1 MPRTL
6 SPQQTKEAAMPEF
19 FTVETLAR
27 RWGCSRHPIDQ
38 MIAQGELPHFR
49 VGKLIRIP
57 EKFIEE
63 YEQCLHSNSNS
74 DEKEYG
80 VQPGQITGKQKDTLS
95 ALAVVSLPNRD

>member
-6 SPQQTKEAAMPEF
+6 TQQQSKEAAMPGF
-19 FTVETLAR
+19 FTVETLAK
-27 RWGCSRHPIDQ
+27 RWGVSRHPIDQ

-63 YEQCLHSNSNS
+63 YEQCSHSDSNS
-74 DEKEYG
+74 
-80 VQPGQITGKQKDTLS
+80 TGECGAPSEQKMAKRGAFRSELT
-95 ALAVVSLPNRD
+95 VVTLPNRD

>member
-1 MPRTL
+1 MPRTFT
-6 SPQQTKEAAMPEF
+6 QQQSKEAAMPGF
-19 FTVETLAR
+19 FTVETLAK

-57 EKFIEE
+57 EKFVEE

-74 DEKEYG
+74 TGEGGTPSEQKTEKRGGY
-80 VQPGQITGKQKDTLS
+80 PCK
-95 ALAVVSLPNRD
+95 LAVVNWPNNG